1 MASGAWPG
9 SRFRFGSGGDEDDPK
24 GHSLNL
30 CFRKRG
36 LFVGLVKA
44 DQKGWE
50 TRLQARAR
58 KVVVPGAWGAQSVK
72 HLPAAQAV
80 ISGTWDRAPN
90 QALCSVGS
98 LLLSLPAAPHS

>member
-1 MASGAWPG
+1 MASGAWLG

-36 LFVGLVKA
+36 LSVGLVKA

-58 KVVVPGAWGAQSVK
+58 RVVVPGDWWARWVK
-72 HLPAAQAV
+72 CLPAA
-80 ISGTWDRAPN
+80 
-90 QALCSVGS
+90 
-98 LLLSLPAAPHS
+98 